1 MTPEWSMVQAWA
13 DKELAAA
20 ATALETVAPEGLSAI
35 QARIKTLREVRALPS
50 TLTPDP
56 SKVVGEPVSYT

>member
-20 ATALETVAPEGLSAI
+20 STALETVAPEGLSAI
-35 QARIKTLREVRALPS
+35 QARIKTLRDLRALPS

-56 SKVVGEPVSYT
+56 SKTVGDEPSYL